1 MSDHLYKVVFRYFG
15 ALKTEEAWAFSAHDA
30 VTAIRGAYWVFDNEG
45 DEVFEVVSVEVI
57 K

>member
-1 MSDHLYKVVFRYFG
+1 MSEHLYRVTFRYLG
-15 ALKTEEAWAFSAHDA
+15 QLKTEDAWAFSAHAA
-30 VTAIRGAYWVFDNEG
+30 VMALRGAYWVFDNEG